1 MLKWRRKVSQTPKG
15 ERSRVNSLV
24 DVNISL
30 VEQMVEHID
39 SINRCLTLLPV
50 AKDQI
55 DPLKKAII
63 D

>member
-1 MLKWRRKVSQTPKG
+1 
-15 ERSRVNSLV
+15 VNSLV

-55 DPLKKAII
+55 DPLEKVII